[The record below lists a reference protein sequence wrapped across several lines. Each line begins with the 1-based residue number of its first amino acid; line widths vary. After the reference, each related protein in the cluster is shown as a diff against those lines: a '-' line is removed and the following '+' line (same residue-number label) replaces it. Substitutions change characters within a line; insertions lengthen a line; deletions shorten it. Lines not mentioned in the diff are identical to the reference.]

1 MASKYIDLS
10 TVKFFMNIVQ
20 ELETVLEKDRF
31 VDYDLESVNL
41 YVESVKQFADR

>member
-20 ELETVLEKDRF
+20 ELEVVLGKGK
-31 VDYDLESVNL
+31 VC
-41 YVESVKQFADR
+41 